1 MSIST
6 SREKKY
12 YSGRNVRIDDET
24 YERIKTLS
32 KEEGRTHKEIIKRA
46 LLEYWYSVEN
56 LHGLKKL

>member
-24 YERIKTLS
+24 YERIQTLS

-46 LLEYWYSVEN
+46 IREYWFTCED
-56 LHGLKKL
+56 LKKL

>member
-1 MSIST
+1 MSTST

-46 LLEYWYSVEN
+46 ILEYWYTCED
-56 LHGLKKL
+56 LKKL